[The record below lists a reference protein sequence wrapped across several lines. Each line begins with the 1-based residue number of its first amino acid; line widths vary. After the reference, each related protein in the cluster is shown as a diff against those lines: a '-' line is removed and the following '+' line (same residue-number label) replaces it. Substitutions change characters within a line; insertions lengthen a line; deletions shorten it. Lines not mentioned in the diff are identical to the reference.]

1 MNLYTDETPK
11 TKLKGLGFKNEDK
24 AIETIY
30 KVEKYI
36 LQTFM
41 QPILY
46 LKKMVVVLNILM
58 HILLVDIVIQVWGL
72 KI

>member
-30 KVEKYI
+30 KVEKYFDNLI
-36 LQTFM
+36 RKQ
-41 QPILY
+41 
-46 LKKMVVVLNILM
+46 
-58 HILLVDIVIQVWGL
+58 VIQGYTPPNVL
-72 KI
+72 PKFI